1 MPIPALVMG
10 GISLMSFANNL
21 LSNKQAL
28 REQQQAFQQYL
39 GALKQDQSR
48 WDDRYGGIEEQL
60 SGFLSGTESPA
71 ERMRRETTERRLGQ
85 SQFSQLAG
93 GIASDYEGAKSS
105 AEASIA
111 GAGLN
116 TSGAVATTQA
126 RLGEAVIKAGS
137 EARLAGLESGRRSMF
152 SFLQSGGQRPGTA
165 QGYAANPAL
174 TGANVMPLDA
184 FPLLQGAESVFSA
197 FAGQGGG
204 GRTTGAPGYGVRLP
218 APTTRPA
225 WTPRNY

>member
-1 MPIPALVMG
+1 MPIPALVTG
-10 GISLMSFANNL
+10 AISLGGFVNNL
-21 LSNKQAL
+21 LSNRRAL

-39 GALKQDQSR
+39 GALKQDQAR
-48 WDDRYGGIEEQL
+48 WDDRYGGIEQQL
-60 SGFLSGTESPA
+60 SGFLSGTETPA

-85 SQFSQLAG
+85 STFSQLAG

-116 TSGAVATTQA
+116 TSGAVAATQA
-126 RLGEAVIKAGS
+126 RLGEAAVRAGS

-152 SFLQSGGQRPGTA
+152 SFLQSGGQRPSVA
-165 QGYAANPAL
+165 PGYAASPAM
-174 TGANVMPLDA
+174 TGANVMPLDVY
-184 FPLLQGAESVFSA
+184 PLLQGAESVFSA

-204 GRTTGAPGYGVRLP
+204 RTTGAPGYGVRLP
-218 APTTRPA
+218 APSTRPA